1 MNTKQMFK
9 QVCADKN
16 WMMIKPALRTQHR
29 MSRSRF
35 KSGKD
40 ISEEKMAAI
49 LKKLGYKMDDKGKW
63 AKKGK

>member
-1 MNTKQMFK
+1 MNTKQMFR
-9 QVCADKN
+9 QVCSEKN
-16 WMMIKPALRTQHR
+16 WMQIKPSIRTQHR

-40 ISEEKMAAI
+40 ISEEKMASI
-49 LKKLGYKMDDKGKW
+49 LKKLGYKQDAKGKW